1 MIRKIDI
8 STKYKYDQIDYIS
21 TMLNSIKTIT
31 DLRQDKYNTITI
43 DQFKK
48 KKKKKKTNTIIRINQ
63 YYGKNNDDKWQ
74 IHLLL
79 VIEMDP

>member
-1 MIRKIDI
+1 MNWIRPIRQIDTKIDV

-31 DLRQDKYNTITI
+31 DLRQNKYNTITI

-48 KKKKKKTNTIIRINQ
+48 KLI
-63 YYGKNNDDKWQ
+63 
-74 IHLLL
+74 
-79 VIEMDP
+79 P

>member
-1 MIRKIDI
+1 MNLIRPIRQIDTKIDV

-31 DLRQDKYNTITI
+31 DLRQNKYNTITI

-48 KKKKKKTNTIIRINQ
+48 KN
-63 YYGKNNDDKWQ
+63 
-74 IHLLL
+74 
-79 VIEMDP
+79 

>member
-1 MIRKIDI
+1 MNLIRPIRQIDTKIDV

-48 KKKKKKTNTIIRINQ
+48 KLI
-63 YYGKNNDDKWQ
+63 
-74 IHLLL
+74 
-79 VIEMDP
+79 P

>member
-1 MIRKIDI
+1 MNLIRPIRQIDTKINV

-48 KKKKKKTNTIIRINQ
+48 KKK
-63 YYGKNNDDKWQ
+63 Q
-74 IHLLL
+74 I
-79 VIEMDP
+79 P